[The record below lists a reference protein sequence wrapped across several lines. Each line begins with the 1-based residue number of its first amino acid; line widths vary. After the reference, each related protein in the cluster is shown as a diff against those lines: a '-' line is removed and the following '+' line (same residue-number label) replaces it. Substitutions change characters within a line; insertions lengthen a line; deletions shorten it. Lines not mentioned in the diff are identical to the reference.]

1 MGSLREYETVFVL
14 HPRLEES
21 QVEEEIDAV
30 QKTIEAGEGS
40 VVDIERWGKRKLA
53 YEVRKVNEGIYT
65 LVRFRSG
72 VNVLQD
78 LDRRYRL
85 REDVIRHLT
94 VAAQALP
101 PEKPSRRD
109 PSEGEL
115 STPEPTDVEKE
126 PQGPKAVEGESAS
139 VETGAGESTA
149 TTSTPEAEEERPAE
163 TES

>member
-14 HPRLEES
+14 HPRLEEG

-53 YEVRKVNEGIYT
+53 YEVKKVNEGVYT

-72 VNVLQD
+72 VNVLQE
-78 LDRRYRL
+78 LERRYRL

-94 VAAQALP
+94 IIAQARP
-101 PEKPSRRD
+101 PERPPRRD
-109 PSEGEL
+109 QPEGET
-115 STPEPTDVEKE
+115 SAPKPTADGGEPEE
-126 PQGPKAVEGESAS
+126 PKVVEGESA
-139 VETGAGESTA
+139 VAETGAGEAPA
-149 TTSTPEAEEERPAE
+149 TTSTPEATEEKPAE